1 MSLYLDIVISYKSHI
16 FSLHNYSLM
25 KQDKNKYMENNI
37 YYDLNEHSLISPL
50 DSESTLFE
58 PKIRLGVLASGNGSN
73 FEYIIKSIH
82 NNQLNAEISI
92 LIVNNPDCLAIK
104 KAIKYKTPY
113 VIINHRDCNSRL
125 EHDML
130 VLKKLEDLSVE
141 LVVMAGWMRIVG
153 EEIINRFKNRLIN
166 IHPSLLPSFKGI
178 EAIQQAIE
186 NRVTITGC
194 TVHYVQKEVDSGS
207 IIIQAAVPIKEQ
219 DSKET
224 LKKRIQKMEHII
236 LPLAIAKVAKNLRT
250 SFKDKK

>member
-1 MSLYLDIVISYKSHI
+1 
-16 FSLHNYSLM
+16 M
-25 KQDKNKYMENNI
+25 KKDNKKYMENNI
-37 YYDLNEHSLISPL
+37 SYDLNEHCLISPL
-50 DSESTLFE
+50 DSESPLFE

-73 FEYIIKSIH
+73 FEYIIKSIQ

-104 KAIKYKTPY
+104 KAIKYKIPY
-113 VIINHRDCNSRL
+113 VIINHRDCQSRL

-153 EEIINRFKNRLIN
+153 EEIINRFKNQLIN

-178 EAIQQAIE
+178 DAIQQAMDK
-186 NRVTITGC
+186 RVTITGC

-207 IIIQAAVPIKEQ
+207 IIIQAAVPLKEK
-219 DSKET
+219 DSIET
-224 LKKRIQKMEHII
+224 LKKRIQDMEHII
-236 LPLAIAKVAKNLRT
+236 LPLAIAKVAIEIRT